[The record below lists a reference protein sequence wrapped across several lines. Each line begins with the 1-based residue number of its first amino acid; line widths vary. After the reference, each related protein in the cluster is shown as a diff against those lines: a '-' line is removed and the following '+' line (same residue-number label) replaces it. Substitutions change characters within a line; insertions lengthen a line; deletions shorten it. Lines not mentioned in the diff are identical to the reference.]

1 MKSTLKQFIGLDRR
15 LENAK
20 ERLELS
26 ATPKVDMRNSTIKY
40 NLATQTLLIASAG
53 VASGVDVDKRKADAI
68 AKVEAYE
75 RAVDRLIKKHGE

>member
-1 MKSTLKQFIGLDRR
+1 MKSTLKQFVRLDRR

-26 ATPKVDMRNSTIKY
+26 ATPQVEIRMTNIKY
-40 NLATQTLLIASAG
+40 NLAAQALLRASSGIASM
-53 VASGVDVDKRKADAI
+53 VDIDKRKADAI

-75 RAVDRLIKKHGE
+75 RVVDRLIKKHGE